1 MGHKTI
7 TISDEAYDAL
17 SKSRLGDES
26 FTKVILRLASGKGNA
41 KSLLE
46 HVKASPADEG
56 LASSIEAAM
65 ERTRRARLGRAD
77 I

>member
-7 TISDEAYDAL
+7 TVSDEAYDAL
-17 SKSRLGDES
+17 DRSRLGDES
-26 FTKVILRLASGKGNA
+26 FTKVILRLTSGRGSA

-46 HVKASPADEG
+46 HVKTLRPDED